1 MLMNPG
7 RNPGDDVAFMPVQIG
22 EPRIHTMRGLF
33 ISVALFYSFPV
44 EP

>member
-7 RNPGDDVAFMPVQIG
+7 GNPGDEVAVMPVQIG

-33 ISVALFYSFPV
+33 ISVPLFYSSPV